1 MSHHH
6 LPLDQPSFFPQNPV
20 VNNHFCPLLSGHEW
34 AWWGS
39 LSADLGPGVTAGLS
53 RRPCPPKGRGSPVGT
68 QCPGGDCGGR
78 AQPALGWPRS
88 PRYSSS
94 SRLSV
99 LPTPRCPGEQ
109 GDTEALKG
117 RQRRRGIAP
126 PPSALLPP
134 QPGSDLSCVQ
144 SPLPPPSIPCTH
156 HPRRLVPSWEVW
168 TRDEPLPLKG
178 PSGAG
183 WHPWW

>member
-1 MSHHH
+1 MSGRGGDPRA
-6 LPLDQPSFFPQNPV
+6 LTWDQ
-20 VNNHFCPLLSGHEW
+20 
-34 AWWGS
+34 GS
-39 LSADLGPGVTAGLS
+39 LPASPGGPALRRGEAHQWERSVLVGTVGGGRSLPWAGPGPPGTAAPADS
-53 RRPCPPKGRGSPVGT
+53 ASFPPP
-68 QCPGGDCGGR
+68 D
-78 AQPALGWPRS
+78 ALAHS
-88 PRYSSS
+88 
-94 SRLSV
+94 
-99 LPTPRCPGEQ
+99 PGEQ

>member
-6 LPLDQPSFFPQNPV
+6 LPLNQPSFFPQNPV

-53 RRPCPPKGRGSPVGT
+53 RSPCPPKGRGSPVGT

-99 LPTPRCPGEQ
+99 LPTPRCPGAQPWGAGRHRGSEGQ
-109 GDTEALKG
+109 AEEEGDRPST
-117 RQRRRGIAP
+117 QRTAPSSARVRPLLRSVP
-126 PPSALLPP
+126 PPTSFH
-134 QPGSDLSCVQ
+134 
-144 SPLPPPSIPCTH
+144 PLHPSPPPACPK
-156 HPRRLVPSWEVW
+156 LGGL
-168 TRDEPLPLKG
+168 DQG
-178 PSGAG
+178 
-183 WHPWW
+183 